1 MTMDCHVATRSI
13 HDELLPMVRALG
25 AKKVLRTLH
34 RSLHLKTSEVI
45 AS

>member
-1 MTMDCHVATRSI
+1 MAVNCHVATRSI

-34 RSLHLKTSEVI
+34 RSLHLKTSQVS